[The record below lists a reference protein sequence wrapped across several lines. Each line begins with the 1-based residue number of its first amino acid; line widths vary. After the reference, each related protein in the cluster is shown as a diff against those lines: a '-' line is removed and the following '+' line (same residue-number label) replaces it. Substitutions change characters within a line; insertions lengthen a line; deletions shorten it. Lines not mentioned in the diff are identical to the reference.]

1 MFAPFQVLLF
11 GFNLSFVI
19 LISSFTQHHGMHRMR
34 NAQLAPPQT
43 NSSWPIIIGVCICL
57 AALTWVVFGQ
67 TLWHDFV
74 NYDDPRYVYENT
86 RITSGLSISGIA
98 WAFTH
103 IHSMNWHP
111 LTTISH
117 MLDCQ
122 LYGLRAGWHHFTNVL
137 LHTFAAIL
145 LFLALQQMT
154 GGPGRTGSIWRS
166 AFVAA
171 VFAIHPL
178 RVESVAWIA
187 ERKDVL
193 SGVFFMLT
201 LLAYVHYVRA
211 PSIGRYLLV
220 AVGFAFGLMSKPML
234 VTLPFVLLLL
244 DYWPLSRLGDVGS
257 GKPAA
262 REQVLSGHWSVVS
275 GQFLKLVV
283 EKIPL
288 LTLSAVSSVVTF
300 LAQKGVVGETEQLPV
315 LARINNAVVSYVL
328 YIWQMLWPVNLAV
341 FYPHPENQLAL
352 WEVLL
357 SLLLLLG
364 ITATAIVLRKTR
376 PYFIMGWLWYL
387 GMLVPV
393 IGLVQVGWQ
402 GRADRYTYL
411 PQVGLYIAATWAV
424 TDLTALYRHQ
434 RATLTT
440 AAIVLIAALS
450 SCAWVQ
456 TSYWRDSET
465 LFRHVLA
472 VTTNNDV
479 AENNLGIVFLGQ
491 GKLDEAISLLQS
503 AVDRRP
509 DNSPAH
515 ENLAKALL
523 QKGQVADALTHYRKL
538 LDLQPDN
545 MEVHNIVGTV
555 LVQQGRVEEGVE
567 EWQKVLSVE
576 PNNGNAMSNLA
587 WIFATSP
594 DESLRNGAKAVQLAE
609 QAMRV
614 SRGRISILF
623 RTLAAA
629 YAENGRFV
637 DAIRAAQRGVEL
649 ANSQGNSGLA
659 TELQANIALYQEQ
672 QPLRDPSLTNG
683 SSSPNRE

>member
-1 MFAPFQVLLF
+1 
-11 GFNLSFVI
+11 
-19 LISSFTQHHGMHRMR
+19 MHRIYSQSI
-34 NAQLAPPQT
+34 ALT
-43 NSSWPIIIGVCICL
+43 KSSRHWIYLCVCICL
-57 AALTWVVFGQ
+57 TVLTLLVFGQ
-67 TLWHDFV
+67 TLWHDFI
-74 NYDDPRYVYENT
+74 NYDDPHYVYENT
-86 RITSGLSISGIA
+86 KITGGLSISGIA
-98 WAFTH
+98 WAFSH
-103 IHSMNWHP
+103 VHSLNWHP

-122 LYGLRAGWHHFTNVL
+122 LYGLKAGWHHFTNVL
-137 LHTFAAIL
+137 LHTLAAML

-154 GGPGRTGSIWRS
+154 GAVWRS

-201 LLAYVHYVRA
+201 LLAYVNYVRL
-211 PSIGRYLLV
+211 PRVRGYLVVVFL
-220 AVGFAFGLMSKPML
+220 FACGLMSKPML

-244 DYWPLSRLGDVGS
+244 DYWPLDRIKDQLWKRV
-257 GKPAA
+257 A
-262 REQVLSGHWSVVS
+262 
-275 GQFLKLVV
+275 

-288 LTLSAVSSVVTF
+288 IALSAVSSIITF
-300 LAQKGVVGETEQLPV
+300 LVQKGAVGQTEELPIFE
-315 LARINNAVVSYVL
+315 RINNAVVSYVL

-341 FYPHPENQLAL
+341 FYPHPENRLPL
-352 WEVLL
+352 WEIVCCLLVLMC
-357 SLLLLLG
+357 
-364 ITATAIVLRKTR
+364 ITVAAIVMRKQR
-376 PYFIMGWLWYL
+376 PYLLTGWLWYL

-411 PQVGLYIAATWAV
+411 PQIGLYIAATWGVAN
-424 TDLTALYRHQ
+424 LTVLHRHR
-434 RATLTT
+434 RATLSTV
-440 AAIVLIAALS
+440 AVLVIAALS

-456 TSYWRDSET
+456 TSYWRNSET
-465 LFRHVLA
+465 LFRHALA

-503 AVDRRP
+503 AVDLRS

-523 QKGQVADALTHYRKL
+523 QKGQVADALVHYRKL

-555 LVQQGRVEEGVE
+555 LVQQGRVREGAE
-567 EWQKVLSVE
+567 EWEKVLSVDAD
-576 PNNGNAMSNLA
+576 NGNAMSNLA
-587 WIFATSP
+587 WVFATSP
-594 DESLRNGAKAVQLAE
+594 DQSIRNGAKAVQLAE
-609 QAMRV
+609 QAVRI
-614 SRGRISILF
+614 SGGRIAILF

-629 YAENGRFV
+629 YAENGRFS
-637 DAIRAAQRGVEL
+637 DAIQTAQRGIQL
-649 ANSQGNSGLA
+649 ANSQGNAGLA
-659 TELQANIALYQEQ
+659 GELQASIELYREQ
-672 QPLRDPSLTNG
+672 QPLRDPSLTNA
-683 SSSPNRE
+683 SPSPHSE